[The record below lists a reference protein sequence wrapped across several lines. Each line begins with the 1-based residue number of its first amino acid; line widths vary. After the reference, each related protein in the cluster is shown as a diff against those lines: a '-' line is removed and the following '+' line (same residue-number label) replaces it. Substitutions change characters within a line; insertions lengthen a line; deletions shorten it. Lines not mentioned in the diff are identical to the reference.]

1 MERGLLG
8 RRGHTEAAID
18 LCRLSGLKMGAAI
31 SELLKEDGSMAR
43 REDSELFSKKY
54 GIKMTT
60 ISSLVEYISGGC
72 SHANRC

>member
-1 MERGLLG
+1 
-8 RRGHTEAAID
+8 
-18 LCRLSGLKMGAAI
+18 MGAAI